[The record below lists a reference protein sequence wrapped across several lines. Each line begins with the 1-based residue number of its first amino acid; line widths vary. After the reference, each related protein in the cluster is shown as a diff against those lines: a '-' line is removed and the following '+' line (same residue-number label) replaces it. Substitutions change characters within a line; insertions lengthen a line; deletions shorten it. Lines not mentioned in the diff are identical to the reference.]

1 MTENAVTSV
10 AVPLV
15 EGIATKI
22 ALFLSLGILK
32 GFLISSKILNAGEGH
47 FCQRASLIRYL

>member
-32 GFLISSKILNAGEGH
+32 GFLISSNV
-47 FCQRASLIRYL
+47 ASGCS